1 MNELLNLI
9 KSKKAKVGVVGLGY
23 VGLPLAV
30 EASKAGFT
38 VMGFDVQNEK
48 VNNVNAGKNYI
59 GDIVGSELA
68 IVVKDGKLSATTDYA
83 KIKDCDVI
91 IICVPTPLDKY
102 MQPDITYIV
111 NSTNEIAKN
120 RKKKTLIV
128 LESTTYPGT
137 TEEVLKPILEKDGSK
152 VGVDFFLAFSPERV
166 DPGNEKFKTQNTP
179 KVVGGCTKNCNE
191 LAKEFYGLVL
201 SGGVHTVSSP
211 SVAEMEKLLE
221 NIFRLVNIGLVNELA
236 LLCDKMKVD
245 IWEVVD
251 AAKTK
256 PYGFM
261 PFYPGPGLGGHCI
274 PIDPFYLTWKAKEY
288 NFHTRII
295 DVAGQI
301 NQSMPNYVVNKV
313 GKILNEHSK
322 CYANS
327 NIVLLGVAYKRDI
340 DDYRE
345 SPVIQIYESLVGL
358 GAKVSVIDPHVP
370 EFRSD
375 HTGNKYKTVQFS
387 NDLLR
392 NADIV
397 VLTTDHKTFDRTAI
411 MENSKLIFDTRNF
424 MGQKSSKIYSL

>member
-1 MNELLNLI
+1 
-9 KSKKAKVGVVGLGY
+9 
-23 VGLPLAV
+23 
-30 EASKAGFT
+30 
-38 VMGFDVQNEK
+38 
-48 VNNVNAGKNYI
+48 
-59 GDIVGSELA
+59 
-68 IVVKDGKLSATTDYA
+68 
-83 KIKDCDVI
+83 
-91 IICVPTPLDKY
+91 
-102 MQPDITYIV
+102 
-111 NSTNEIAKN
+111 
-120 RKKKTLIV
+120 
-128 LESTTYPGT
+128 
-137 TEEVLKPILEKDGSK
+137 
-152 VGVDFFLAFSPERV
+152 
-166 DPGNEKFKTQNTP
+166 
-179 KVVGGCTKNCNE
+179 
-191 LAKEFYGLVL
+191 
-201 SGGVHTVSSP
+201 
-211 SVAEMEKLLE
+211 
-221 NIFRLVNIGLVNELA
+221 
-236 LLCDKMKVD
+236 MKVD